1 MNGGGIDRGLVI
13 EACEDGADFGGEGE
27 GAVVEG
33 IVEGFDAHGVAG
45 DEEALAWGVPDGD
58 GEHAVEF
65 IEDGI
70 APLEVTE
77 DDDFGIGVAEER
89 VTEVEEF
96 LADFEIVIDFAI
108 EDHPDIARGIGH
120 GLVTSGGEIEDGESA
135 EGEAEGAIEV
145 EAIVIGAAVGE
156 SAGHFGES
164 LGVGGG
170 AGGEVELADD
180 TAHEERRGWLV
191 GGGGGWRIKGWGE

>member
-1 MNGGGIDRGLVI
+1 MNGGGIDRGAVI
-13 EACEDGADFGGEGE
+13 EAGEDGADFGGESE
-27 GAVVEG
+27 GTVVEG

-45 DEEALAWGVPDGD
+45 DEEALAWGVPDGE

-65 IEDGI
+65 IEDGA

-89 VTEVEEF
+89 VTELEEF
-96 LADFEIVIDFAI
+96 LADFEEVINFAI

-120 GLVTSGGEIEDGESA
+120 GLVPCWGEIEDGEASEA
-135 EGEAEGAIEV
+135 EAEGAIEV

-156 SAGHFGES
+156 SVGHLGEA
-164 LGVGGG
+164 LGVGWG
-170 AGGEVELADD
+170 A
-180 TAHEERRGWLV
+180 
-191 GGGGGWRIKGWGE
+191 

>member
-1 MNGGGIDRGLVI
+1 MVI

-77 DDDFGIGVAEER
+77 DDDFVIGVAEER

-108 EDHPDIARGIGH
+108 EDHPDIA
-120 GLVTSGGEIEDGESA
+120 
-135 EGEAEGAIEV
+135 
-145 EAIVIGAAVGE
+145 
-156 SAGHFGES
+156 
-164 LGVGGG
+164 
-170 AGGEVELADD
+170 
-180 TAHEERRGWLV
+180 
-191 GGGGGWRIKGWGE
+191 